1 MMGWNTILRCNL
13 EREVEADRQ
22 RLREI
27 LSRSDDSTRVEE
39 LRILADSLGASIIK
53 MYPGY
58 GEANLPE
65 IVQNI
70 HSALQTKAMIA
81 AVRTTSN
88 YVIVTVILAIITLAS
103 TVAAFIA
110 TFR

>member
-1 MMGWNTILRCNL
+1 MDWNTILRCNL

-27 LSRSDDSTRVEE
+27 LSRSDDSARVDA
-39 LRILADSLGASIIK
+39 LRILAGSLGASIIK

-58 GEANLPE
+58 GDASPPE

-88 YVIVTVILAIITLAS
+88 YVIVAVILAIITLAS

-110 TFR
+110 AFR

>member
-1 MMGWNTILRCNL
+1 MMGWSTILRCNL

-27 LSRSDDSTRVEE
+27 LSYPDNSNRVEA

-58 GEANLPE
+58 GEASLPE

-70 HSALQTKAMIA
+70 HNALQTKAMIA

-110 TFR
+110 AFR